1 MRPTR
6 SLAIIACLAL
16 LAGCATTP
24 KPPDEAQEIADM
36 LLHYDYLATLKA
48 EEQRRELIAAQ
59 LLHERA
65 PNDTTRLSLALVL
78 LLPHA
83 PWHDDIRAQVLLGN
97 IKPHSARHGLAQ
109 ILLKLITECQREQR
123 EERRKVEEI
132 QQKLDA
138 LRAIDKDLGLRRKT
152 P

>member
-1 MRPTR
+1 MR
-6 SLAIIACLAL
+6 SVLVLATIVCLAL
-16 LAGCATTP
+16 LTGCATTP

-36 LLHYDYLATLKA
+36 LSHYDYLATLKA

-59 LLHERA
+59 LLHERT
-65 PNDTTRLSLALVL
+65 PNDTTRLNLALVL
-78 LLPHA
+78 LLPRA

-97 IKPHSARHGLAQ
+97 IKQHSARHGLAQ
-109 ILLKLITECQREQR
+109 ILLKLITECQQEQR
-123 EERRKVEEI
+123 EERRKIEEM

-138 LRAIDKDLGLRRKT
+138 LRAIDKDMGSRRKI